1 MAYIGECINRNVSTI
16 VHSQT
21 VCQYEMYFGGCMTN
35 SLQLRGLLLTGLV
48 LTKTGHRVQCRRQKR
63 EEKRD
68 RTAATETERKSVV
81 GGTSICSNLL
91 ILSPPS
97 HLPLSFHAISFL
109 HGVSF
114 SSCPPHYLSLATRHS
129 PFFSSPR
136 PWVFLKGA
144 RNFAYETAKREK
156 VRAGGTS
163 SDIGS
168 FNYFELARS
177 IDTMKYGSPRITNYD
192 TLISYWSAIDAECW

>member
-16 VHSQT
+16 DQSQT
-21 VCQYEMYFGGCMTN
+21 VCQYEMYLGGREGGGGRRMGGVWQTAPE
-35 SLQLRGLLLTGLV
+35 LRGLLLNGLV

-68 RTAATETERKSVV
+68 RTAATETERKSMV
-81 GGTSICSNLL
+81 GGTSICSNFL

-114 SSCPPHYLSLATRHS
+114 SSPASPALPSLPSRSPLATLFLSLS
-129 PFFSSPR
+129 LSLSLSLFFFPLFFSS
-136 PWVFLKGA
+136 
-144 RNFAYETAKREK
+144 
-156 VRAGGTS
+156 GT
-163 SDIGS
+163 GC
-168 FNYFELARS
+168 F
-177 IDTMKYGSPRITNYD
+177 
-192 TLISYWSAIDAECW
+192 